1 MTEAG
6 GGKLG
11 RIGSR
16 AGGRL
21 ARSWRAGLRR
31 RAAAGLVPAL
41 LVLCVAP
48 GLAAGS
54 FDGIPRVIGSAAL
67 PRDPTPHDV
76 DGDGDLDVVYLD
88 GNESSSGVTEIGWFE
103 NDGSGG
109 GWLRHVLATG
119 YRGPCSLKLADLD
132 NDGRA
137 DLLVALRTAYQVL
150 LFRKLAGAEF
160 AAPTVVRDKLY
171 GLEDVDAADLNND
184 RRIDLIISS
193 NEGPRWMRQLTGLQF
208 AAPAVIAN
216 TYSTFSEP
224 QAVEP
229 HDFDKDGDI
238 DVVVAIAG
246 QDRLFFSRNNGG
258 GSFAS
263 PVDLD
268 KPDRP
273 YALDAG
279 DLDGD
284 GHLDIVTA
292 PRDATDARVIWF
304 KNNGNG
310 TFGAK
315 RPLTGTARDVTS
327 VTVADFD
334 RDGDQDIAGAG
345 GGGPVFWFE
354 NLGGGTFSAQK
365 NIGDGGDSMFHLT
378 PGDLDGDGDEDLI
391 AAQWASDRFVWYRNT
406 TPIPVIEPP
415 RITRFDAADTSV
427 ATSATLTWTTVGAT
441 EVEISPGVGVVPASG
456 FRTVALTETR
466 TFTLTARNSVGE
478 ASAEVTVVVG
488 EPPLIRS
495 FGAVDDTVARN
506 TQAELRWDVAGAH
519 SLVLEPVPGTVTGSS
534 HQLVLLE
541 TTAFRLRA
549 SNEFGESSAEATV
562 TVGDPPTIS
571 ALAAAPAT
579 VALNGVSVLNWTATG
594 AATAFVSGGVGQVP
608 VGTAIAVQP
617 GATTTYTVTVSN
629 PFGSASRTVT
639 VNVSGDLFS
648 GECTVAAPYA
658 RYTWRPVLADLNGD
672 GKDDLLVVSRSDW
685 ASEPAVLRWY
695 PRIRPGAY
703 GSARVIASRSEQAF
717 LAVAHDMDGDGDL
730 DPILAGNGPTQWAA
744 NNGGGASFGPL
755 QTLTTLGS
763 HPDYLFVGDLNGDA
777 FPDLASG
784 FWSALRVFPGLPGAQ
799 VGPEQFIDD
808 FDGSVNFVEVA
819 HGDFDGDGDLDLV
832 AGKDFDGV
840 ISWFEN
846 DAGFFANKH
855 PVASGFERLWSM
867 HAGDTDGD
875 GDDDIVVQTWGNE
888 VTVFT
893 NSGGGDFSSVGARTV
908 HSVIDTVYGMDLA
921 DFDLDGDLD
930 MVLMGRGIEVQENR
944 GGNVYQLRESHAFPT
959 LLEVRD
965 IAVGDIDDDGDPD
978 VLGADNRGEK
988 ICAFINRYR
997 RAAPPVPAD
1006 PFPAHD
1012 LDEDFGESGVA
1023 LAALFADADTPGS
1036 QLGFSI
1042 VSSTGA
1048 GMFSLATINAAKQLV
1063 LQSAPDLFG
1072 EARFVI
1078 RATDATGLIGTL
1090 ELAVRVAPVDDPP
1103 EARDLAVTGPALVG
1117 GTLVAAFTYSDVEGD
1132 PAGDPVYQW
1141 FRADQPD
1148 GTGRAD
1154 IPGATGP
1161 THVPTPDDL
1170 GRFVGF
1176 EVTPVAAAGLTPVG
1190 SAQVSTAV
1198 GPVEKAPTTLTIT
1211 SDLPDPSFVNAPVE
1225 LQFALAFDSAI
1236 IAGAPTG
1243 TITLSAPGGVVLSL
1257 PVTATSG
1264 TVALPVAGT
1273 QQVTVAYS
1281 GDDSFAPTSSVVE
1294 HVVHSQV
1301 CITAA
1306 AATIA
1311 EDAAGTA
1318 DFVVSRDGDTDA
1330 PLAVQL
1336 AIGGTAVRDADYS
1349 LGGAIA
1355 GATVT
1360 IPAGAA
1366 STTLALDPAADV
1378 TVELDENVT
1387 LTLVAGAN
1395 YSVLPAAPAAATA
1408 IVNDDAAVL
1417 AITPATATETDHGNA
1432 QLSFA
1437 IALSQPVD
1445 VPVTIG
1451 LATSPLS
1458 AAAGDDFVPSAVDPP
1473 FAVGPT
1479 TDPVVWTVE
1488 VLPDNLDEADETL
1501 ELTAHTLDAAGRN
1514 VVLAGGGA
1522 TTSATGTI
1530 IDEDFAPVAQ
1540 PDGPFEVVEDGAID
1554 VPPQA
1559 GVLANDT
1566 DQDDGDGPASLTAV
1580 LHQDAGHG
1588 TLTLNPDGSFT
1599 YQPDRDFF
1607 GADFFTCAASDG
1619 TNSSAP
1625 VRVDIVVTEQVDLVL
1640 TAAGDREVVG
1650 APGTTTHTL
1659 TLHNLGP
1666 SNATSVVV
1674 DLAHVTPAGVTR
1686 DPAVVSAGAVANDQW
1701 RLDLAEGCDATLQV
1715 TCHVAADAAGAIN
1728 AISTAGSVRSADQPL
1743 VRPEDDSAAV
1753 ACSIISP
1760 ADTGV
1765 LGLDPTPIL
1774 SRQSGLFRQ
1783 RVTITNHNPLPMAG
1797 FRLLIGGLPADV
1809 QVFNAHGVT
1818 PDGVAFIDCDN
1829 DLPPGA
1835 AVTLT
1840 VEFFRPSLDPRF
1852 EPAYSIAAVFAEDPR
1867 QPAAGDAGA
1876 AAERVQVLADGD
1888 FLIEFASTPGT
1899 AYAIEY
1905 SHDMTIWH
1913 RVSPVI
1919 TANANRTQWIDSGP
1933 PKTVSP
1939 PATVARRYYRIAT
1952 LPN

>member
-1 MTEAG
+1 MAVAG
-6 GGKLG
+6 GGGLG
-11 RIGSR
+11 RVGGTT
-16 AGGRL
+16 GGRW
-21 ARSWRAGLRR
+21 ARCWCAG
-31 RAAAGLVPAL
+31 L
-41 LVLCVAP
+41 LVLAMAP
-48 GLAAGS
+48 GLSAGS
-54 FDGIPRVIGSAAL
+54 FDGIPRVIGSSSL
-67 PRDPTPHDV
+67 PRDPTAHDV

-103 NDGSGG
+103 NDGGGG

-119 YRGPCSLKLADLD
+119 HRGPCSLKLVDLD
-132 NDGRA
+132 NDGRH

-150 LFRKLAGAEF
+150 LFRKLAGAGF
-160 AAPTVVRDKLY
+160 TAPTVVKDKLY
-171 GLEDVDAADLNND
+171 GLEDVDAADLNKD
-184 RRIDLIISS
+184 GRPDLIISS
-193 NEGPRWMRQLTGLQF
+193 SAGPRWLRQTTPLQF
-208 AAPAVIAN
+208 ADPAVIAN
-216 TYSTFSEP
+216 TDSTYSEP

-229 HDFDKDGDI
+229 HDFDGDGDI

-246 QDRLFFSRNNGG
+246 IDRLFLSRNNGSG
-258 GSFAS
+258 TFAT

-284 GHLDIVTA
+284 GRIDIVTA
-292 PRDATDARVIWF
+292 QRDATDARVIWF

-315 RPLTGTARDVTS
+315 RPLTGTARNVTS

-365 NIGDGGDSMFHLT
+365 DIGDGGDSMFHLT
-378 PGDLDGDGDEDLI
+378 HGDLDGDGDQDLL
-391 AAQWASDRFVWYRNT
+391 AAQWSSDRFVWYRNT
-406 TPIPVIEPP
+406 TPPPVVEPP
-415 RITRFDAADTSV
+415 QITRFEAVDTSV
-427 ATSATLTWTTVGAT
+427 ATSATLTWNTTGAT
-441 EVEISPGVGVVPASG
+441 TVEISPDIGVVAANGS
-456 FRTVALTETR
+456 RTVPLTETR
-466 TFTLTARNSVGE
+466 TFTLTARNSAGE
-478 ASAEVTVVVG
+478 ATAEVTVVVG
-488 EPPLIRS
+488 VPPLIRS

-506 TQAELRWDVAGAH
+506 TQAELRWDVAGAEA
-519 SLVLEPVPGTVTGSS
+519 LTLEPLPGAVTGSS
-534 HQLVLLE
+534 HKLVLLE

-549 SNEFGESSAEATV
+549 SNEFGTSTAEATV

-571 ALAAAPAT
+571 ALAAAPAS
-579 VALNGVSVLNWTATG
+579 VALNGVSTLSWTAAG
-594 AATAFVSGGVGQVP
+594 ADTASVSGGVGQVP
-608 VGTAIAVQP
+608 AGNAIAVQP
-617 GATTTYTVTVSN
+617 AATTTYTVTVSN
-629 PFGSASRTVT
+629 AFGSASRTVT
-639 VNVSGDLFS
+639 VTVSGDLFS
-648 GECTVAAPYA
+648 GDCTVAAPYY
-658 RYTWRPVLADLNGD
+658 RDTWSPALADLNGD
-672 GKDDLLVVSRSDW
+672 GKDDLLAVSMAGSS
-685 ASEPAVLRWY
+685 SEPAVLRWY
-695 PRIRPGAY
+695 PRIRPGTY
-703 GSARVIASRSEQAF
+703 GSVRVVATRAERAF
-717 LAVAHDMDGDGDL
+717 FATAHDMDGDGDL

-744 NNGGGASFGPL
+744 NNGAGASFGPL
-755 QTLTTLGS
+755 QTLTAIGC

-784 FWSALRVFPGLPGAQ
+784 FQSALRVFPGLPNGQ

-808 FDGSVNFVEVA
+808 FDGSINFVETA

-840 ISWFEN
+840 ISWFGN
-846 DAGFFANKH
+846 DGGFFANKH

-875 GDDDIVVQTWGNE
+875 GDDDIVVQTWGDE

-893 NSGGGDFSSVGARTV
+893 NAGGGDFATV
-908 HSVIDTVYGMDLA
+908 APRVVSSVIDTIYGMDLA

-930 MVLMGRGIEVQENR
+930 MVLMGRGLEVQENR
-944 GGNVYQLRESHAFPT
+944 GGNVYQLRESHPFPT
-959 LLEVRD
+959 LLEVRK

-978 VLGADNRGEK
+978 VLGVDDRDEE
-988 ICAFINRYR
+988 ICAFVNRYR
-997 RAAPPVPAD
+997 RAAAPAPAD
-1006 PFPAHD
+1006 PFPVHA

-1023 LAALFADADTPGS
+1023 LAGLFADADTPGS
-1036 QLGFSI
+1036 QLRFSI
-1042 VSSTGA
+1042 ESSTGA
-1048 GMFSLATINAAKQLV
+1048 GILASATINAAKQLV
-1063 LQSAPDLFG
+1063 LQSSPDLFG
-1072 EARFVI
+1072 EARFMI
-1078 RATDATGLIGTL
+1078 RATDTTGLIGTL

-1103 EARDLAVTGPALVG
+1103 VAADLAVTGPALVG
-1117 GTLVAAFTYSDVEGD
+1117 GTLVAGFTYSDVEGD
-1132 PAGDPVYQW
+1132 PAGAPLYQW

-1148 GTGRAD
+1148 GTGRVD
-1154 IPGATGP
+1154 IPGATGA

-1170 GRFVGF
+1170 GRFIGF
-1176 EVTPVAAAGLTPVG
+1176 EVTPVAGAGTTPVG
-1190 SAQVSTAV
+1190 AAQASTAV

-1211 SDLPDPSFVNAPVE
+1211 SDLPDPSFVNGPVE
-1225 LQFALAFDSAI
+1225 LQFALAFDSSI

-1243 TITLSAPGGVVLSL
+1243 TITLGAPGGVVLSL

-1273 QQVTVAYS
+1273 QQITVAYS
-1281 GDDSFAPTSSVVE
+1281 GDDSFAPSSSVAA

-1301 CITAA
+1301 GITAG

-1311 EDAAGTA
+1311 EDAPGTA

-1336 AIGGTAVRDADYS
+1336 AIGGAAARDADYT
-1349 LGGAIA
+1349 LGGAIVM
-1355 GATVT
+1355 ATVT

-1366 STTLALDPAADV
+1366 STTLTLDPEKDP
-1378 TVELDENVT
+1378 TVELDEDVT

-1395 YSVLPAAPAAATA
+1395 YSVLPAAPAAATT

-1417 AITPATATETDHGNA
+1417 AITPATVTETDHGNA

-1451 LATSPLS
+1451 LMTASLS

-1479 TDPVVWTVE
+1479 KRPVVWTVE

-1501 ELTAHTLDAAGRN
+1501 ELTAHTLDASGRN

-1522 TTSATGTI
+1522 ATSATGTI
-1530 IDEDFAPVAQ
+1530 VDEDFAPVAL

-1554 VPPQA
+1554 VPQQA

-1580 LHQDAGHG
+1580 LREDAGHG
-1588 TLTLNPDGSFT
+1588 ALTLRPDGSFS
-1599 YQPDRDFF
+1599 YQPDRDYF
-1607 GADFFTCAASDG
+1607 GPDSFTYAASDG
-1619 TNSSAP
+1619 TNDSP
-1625 VRVDIVVTEQVDLVL
+1625 TVRVDIVVTEQVDLLL

-1674 DLAHVTPAGVTR
+1674 DLALVLPAGVTR
-1686 DPAVVSAGAVANDQW
+1686 DPAVVSAGAIANDQW
-1701 RLDLAEGCDATLQV
+1701 LLDLAEGHDATLQV
-1715 TCHVAADAAGAIN
+1715 TYHVAVDAAGAIN
-1728 AISTAGSVRSADQPL
+1728 AISSAGTVRSADQPII
-1743 VRPEDDSAAV
+1743 RPDDDSAAV

-1765 LGLDPTPIL
+1765 LGLDPTPVL
-1774 SRQSGLFRQ
+1774 SRQSGLFRE
-1783 RVTITNHNPLPMAG
+1783 RVTVTNNNPLPMAG

-1809 QVFNAHGVT
+1809 QVHNAHGLT

-1829 DLPPGA
+1829 DLQPGA

-1852 EPAYSIAAVFAEDPR
+1852 EPAYSIAAVYAEDPP
-1867 QPAAGDAGA
+1867 QPAPP
-1876 AAERVQVLADGD
+1876 ERVLVLADGD
-1888 FLIEFASTPGT
+1888 FLIEFPSTPGT
-1899 AYAIEY
+1899 TYAIEY
-1905 SHDMTIWH
+1905 SHDMTTWH
-1913 RVSPVI
+1913 RVAPVI

-1933 PKTVSP
+1933 PKTTSP
-1939 PATVARRYYRIAT
+1939 PASVARRYYRIAT
-1952 LPN
+1952 LSN